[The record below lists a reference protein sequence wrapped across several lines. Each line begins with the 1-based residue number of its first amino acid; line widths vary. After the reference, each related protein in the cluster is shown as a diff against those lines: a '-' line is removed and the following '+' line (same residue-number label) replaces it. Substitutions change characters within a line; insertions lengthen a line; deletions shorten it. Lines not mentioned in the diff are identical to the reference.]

1 MIKINLL
8 PLRAARKKETAVQQI
23 AIFCISLLLVAV
35 VVASMYVVKR
45 IQIATTQSEIAVA
58 NNRINELKA
67 KIGKLEELK
76 ALKEQVRKKL
86 DVLAQLRK
94 NKTGPAHRLATLSDN
109 TPDQLWLTGYSESG
123 PAIRITGMATSEEL
137 IAAFMRN
144 LEASADYMGVEL
156 IVSEQTESG
165 GAKLKRF
172 ELSCKLRTAPEPAKP
187 PAPNAPK

>member
-35 VVASMYVVKR
+35 VVVSMYVVKR

-156 IVSEQTESG
+156 IVSEQAESG

>member
-8 PLRAARKKETAVQQI
+8 PLRAARKKESAIQQI
-23 AIFCISLLLVAV
+23 AIFCVSLLLVAA

-45 IQIATTQSEIAVA
+45 MQISATQDDISVATTK
-58 NNRINELKA
+58 INELKK

-76 ALKEQVRKKL
+76 TLKDQVRKKL

-94 NKTGPAHRLATLSDN
+94 NKTGPAHRLATLSDI

-123 PAIRITGMATSEEL
+123 QAIKISGMATNEEL

-144 LEASADYMGVEL
+144 LEGSADYMGVEL
-156 IVSEQTESG
+156 VVSEQIESG
-165 GAKLKRF
+165 GTKLKRF
-172 ELSCKLRTAPEPAKP
+172 ELSCKLRTGPEPAKQL
-187 PAPNAPK
+187 APNAPK